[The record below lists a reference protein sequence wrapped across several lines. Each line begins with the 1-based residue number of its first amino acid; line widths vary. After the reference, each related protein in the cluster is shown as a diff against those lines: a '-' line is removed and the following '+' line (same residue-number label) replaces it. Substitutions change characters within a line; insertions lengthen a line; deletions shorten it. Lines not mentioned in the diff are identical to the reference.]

1 MPKMPAGAGMG
12 SMPSAMPAG
21 QMPQGM
27 PSAGMSMSGMKQ
39 DPKTKTVWLK
49 DEKNGLRPGV
59 IKIGVDNGSTVEV
72 ISGLK
77 EGDEV
82 IISMDSSSDKSAEAK
97 TTDRGPGGPFPF

>member
-1 MPKMPAGAGMG
+1 
-12 SMPSAMPAG
+12 
-21 QMPQGM
+21 
-27 PSAGMSMSGMKQ
+27 MSGVKQ

-49 DEKNGLRPGV
+49 DDKNGLRPGI

-82 IISMDSSSDKSAEAK
+82 IISMDNSSDKSAAAK

>member
-1 MPKMPAGAGMG
+1 
-12 SMPSAMPAG
+12 
-21 QMPQGM
+21 
-27 PSAGMSMSGMKQ
+27 
-39 DPKTKTVWLK
+39 LK
-49 DEKNGLRPGV
+49 DGKMGLRPGI

-82 IISMDSSSDKSAEAK
+82 IVSMDNSSDKSAAAK

>member
-1 MPKMPAGAGMG
+1 M
-12 SMPSAMPAG
+12 
-21 QMPQGM
+21 
-27 PSAGMSMSGMKQ
+27 
-39 DPKTKTVWLK
+39 
-49 DEKNGLRPGV
+49 

-82 IISMDSSSDKSAEAK
+82 IISMDSSSDKSAAAK